1 MSLQHFFTRST
12 FGRFA
17 LFMMAGL
24 LCASLSARPLLAAP
38 DKDAPA
44 ASDQKTSAKEEKAK
58 TDKAADASSDKDAL
72 TDKEKAKL
80 EAEEKAKQE
89 AEEKARLE
97 AEAKAKAEADA
108 KAKQEA
114 EERAR
119 QDAEAAT
126 AKLQAEAEAAQQKS
140 ESTASDDAVWEEAFK
155 QNQDELNAMEIEIDG
170 LAGGLKAI
178 INPLRKSLP
187 GMEEAAQRLFSL
199 AGTHKLDPIMLES
212 IDQRGVLQASGLRQQ
227 MQPVLTAQNVVKD
240 KIAALEQ
247 MKRSLP
253 PLPEKG
259 SKEKLNPD
267 QQQTWKNISRIEN
280 KLIKMDQRLTLELSS
295 ATDLLGKIESMHTG
309 VTGYL
314 PGLWQTII
322 FQSRAA
328 SSTLW
333 PGKGSPSGGKRRSRT

>member
-1 MSLQHFFTRST
+1 MSLQRFFTRST

-38 DKDAPA
+38 DKDAA

-58 TDKAADASSDKDAL
+58 TADASSEKAADRDAL

-253 PLPEKG
+253 PFRRK
-259 SKEKLNPD
+259 
-267 QQQTWKNISRIEN
+267 
-280 KLIKMDQRLTLELSS
+280 
-295 ATDLLGKIESMHTG
+295 
-309 VTGYL
+309 
-314 PGLWQTII
+314 
-322 FQSRAA
+322 AA
-328 SSTLW
+328 RKS
-333 PGKGSPSGGKRRSRT
+333 

>member
-1 MSLQHFFTRST
+1 MSLQRFFTRST

-38 DKDAPA
+38 DKDAA

-58 TDKAADASSDKDAL
+58 TDKTADASSEKAADRDAL

-227 MQPVLTAQNVVKD
+227 MQPVLTAK
-240 KIAALEQ
+240 
-247 MKRSLP
+247 SH
-253 PLPEKG
+253 
-259 SKEKLNPD
+259 S
-267 QQQTWKNISRIEN
+267 
-280 KLIKMDQRLTLELSS
+280 
-295 ATDLLGKIESMHTG
+295 
-309 VTGYL
+309 
-314 PGLWQTII
+314 
-322 FQSRAA
+322 F
-328 SSTLW
+328 
-333 PGKGSPSGGKRRSRT
+333 

>member
-1 MSLQHFFTRST
+1 MSLQRFFTRST

-38 DKDAPA
+38 DKDAA

-58 TDKAADASSDKDAL
+58 TDKTADASSEKAADRDAL

-178 INPLRKSLP
+178 INRSARAFPAWRK
-187 GMEEAAQRLFSL
+187 
-199 AGTHKLDPIMLES
+199 
-212 IDQRGVLQASGLRQQ
+212 
-227 MQPVLTAQNVVKD
+227 
-240 KIAALEQ
+240 
-247 MKRSLP
+247 P
-253 PLPEKG
+253 P
-259 SKEKLNPD
+259 
-267 QQQTWKNISRIEN
+267 
-280 KLIKMDQRLTLELSS
+280 S
-295 ATDLLGKIESMHTG
+295 ACS
-309 VTGYL
+309 
-314 PGLWQTII
+314 
-322 FQSRAA
+322 
-328 SSTLW
+328 LW
-333 PGKGSPSGGKRRSRT
+333 PGRTSLIPSCWNPSISAAYCRLRACASRCSPS